1 MDRWEVTKNN
11 STYHWD
17 PTVDD
22 SDKVKIITNVYADW
36 KDEMELAIQKQT
48 PFISKQGAADIE
60 QHIPD
65 SAHLYDVYLLDPV
78 AFPVLGAIGER
89 LGFSEYRTHIQTQT
103 TAMNAPLHIDSVNHT
118 DTKRVIVFLQDWYWG
133 QILQFG
139 NTVLHNW
146 KAGDV
151 LSFEFADTPHSTA
164 NLSPYSRTIAKI
176 TGDATDKFRG
186 LLNE

>member
-1 MDRWEVTKNN
+1 MDRWEIAKNN

-22 SDKVKIITNVYADW
+22 NSTVKIITNVYADW
-36 KDEMELAIQKQT
+36 TAEMESAILRQT
-48 PFISKQGAADIE
+48 PFISRRDDASME
-60 QHIPD
+60 NHNPD
-65 SAHLYDVYLLDPV
+65 GAHLYNVYLLDPV
-78 AFPVLGAIGER
+78 EFPVLGALGDR
-89 LGFSEYRTHIQTQT
+89 LGFSEYKTHIQTQT
-103 TAMNAPLHIDSVNHT
+103 TGMNAPVHIDSVVHS
-118 DTKRVIVFLQDWYWG
+118 DTQRVIVFLQDWYWG

-176 TGDATDKFRG
+176 TGKATDKFKE
-186 LLNE
+186 LLK